1 MYEQISAFF
10 TIEMIY
16 LWLSFGVVPFWFI
29 LVFFP
34 QSKVCGIFVTSI
46 FPFLILG
53 SVYIYLLYYFF
64 NTGYDFSENFELYFG
79 IYNLASLFENEA
91 FLILIWTHFLAINLF
106 CAAWIVR
113 DSQKYFM
120 SKYMNIIPLI
130 ITYFIGPVGIIM
142 YWIIRIFFAKKI
154 GLFD

>member
-34 QSKVCGIFVTSI
+34 QSKVCGLFVTSI

-113 DSQKYFM
+113 DSQKYLM
-120 SKYMNIIPLI
+120 SKYINIIPLI

-154 GLFD
+154 SLFD